1 MNPKIDSFFEK
12 APRWQ
17 EEMAYLRTLTL
28 DCGLKEELKWGKP
41 CYTLNDANI
50 VIIQGFKEY
59 CALLF
64 FKGVL
69 LKDPHKIL
77 IKTGENTHISRQAR
91 FTSIEQIAKIE
102 PLLKNCIQEAIEVE
116 KAGLKVPEKV
126 RTELEYPEEFQQILE
141 EDAKLKAAFEALTPG
156 RQKAYI
162 FFFLQAKQPQTR
174 ITRIEKKIPQILAG
188 KGLNEQ

>member
-1 MNPKIDSFFEK
+1 MNPKVDSFFEK

-17 EEMAYLRTLTL
+17 EEMAYLRTLAL

-77 IKTGENTHISRQAR
+77 IKTGENTHVGRQAR
-91 FTSIEQIAKIE
+91 FTSAEQIAKVE
-102 PLLKNCIQEAIEVE
+102 PLLKECIQEAIEVE
-116 KAGLKVPEKV
+116 KAGLKVPEKEK
-126 RTELEYPEEFQQILE
+126 TELEYPEEFQQMI
-141 EDAKLKAAFEALTPG
+141 DTDVMLKTAFEALTPG

-162 FFFLQAKQPQTR
+162 YFFSQAKQSQTR
-174 ITRIEKKIPQILAG
+174 ISRIEKSLTQIFAG
-188 KGLNEQ
+188 KGINEM